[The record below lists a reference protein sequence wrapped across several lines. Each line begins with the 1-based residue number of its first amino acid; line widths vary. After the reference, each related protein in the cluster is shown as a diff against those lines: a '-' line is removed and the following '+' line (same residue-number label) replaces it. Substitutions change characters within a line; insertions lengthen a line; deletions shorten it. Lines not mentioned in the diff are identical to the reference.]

1 MGESRATCGQ
11 CGVEAPPAARFCPG
25 CGRTLL
31 GVPAEPT
38 PGNLAQDGSWNPDPG
53 PANGSHPPH
62 PDRPPRPDHPP
73 RVDHPPRH
81 EAAPRHEDPPG
92 HEDVPRP
99 EDVPRQLVV
108 PAGHTVEGQVRN
120 LQARTEQRG
129 QSEYESVWT
138 FRLERYDAAGQRV
151 TLVPVEMRGIS
162 FEGGLGEGDWVRA
175 HGTMKAGTFRV
186 KRVENET
193 TGAVVT
199 AKGIP
204 KGPPRHRRRLL
215 RRHRAVDRL
224 HRLPAHHRT
233 HGAAAGLA
241 AVGLSHLTA
250 LGDIQGHRPWGSK
263 NSPPRTLTTSSARIS
278 SLRDPVPEPGSP
290 RPPRTCATSCASTA
304 SDGCT
309 RVRPYAPTHK

>member
-1 MGESRATCGQ
+1 MDQ
-11 CGVEAPPAARFCPG
+11 
-25 CGRTLL
+25 
-31 GVPAEPT
+31 
-38 PGNLAQDGSWNPDPG
+38 
-53 PANGSHPPH
+53 
-62 PDRPPRPDHPP
+62 
-73 RVDHPPRH
+73 PPRH
-81 EAAPRHEDPPG
+81 EVGPRHEDPSR
-92 HEDVPRP
+92 HEDVARREDVPRL
-99 EDVPRQLVV
+99 LVV

-204 KGPPRHRRRLL
+204 KVLLVIAGVFFAAIVLWIAYIAFQLITAPTGPPP
-215 RRHRAVDRL
+215 D
-224 HRLPAHHRT
+224 
-233 HGAAAGLA
+233 
-241 AVGLSHLTA
+241 
-250 LGDIQGHRPWGSK
+250 W
-263 NSPPRTLTTSSARIS
+263 PP
-278 SLRDPVPEPGSP
+278 
-290 RPPRTCATSCASTA
+290 
-304 SDGCT
+304 SDF
-309 RVRPYAPTHK
+309 PT